1 MSEEQKTNNEAE
13 QELEYEVEQELA
25 VTETG
30 VLKGQHFDMAMMSL
44 ILVIGF
50 ILLSLGMGSEK
61 AGAVYGEA
69 KNFVTSNM
77 SWLFVYGTLFLI
89 AFSLIIAFS
98 PFGRVRLGK
107 DDEKPDFSRWSWFA
121 MLFSAGMGI
130 GLIYWSVAEPLYH
143 TTGNVFMPGS
153 VDHAWDAWWNSTADG
168 AKEAAARQAQEV
180 TFFHW
185 GIHAWAVYVVIGMS
199 LAYFSFRRGLPLTV
213 RSALY
218 PIIGENIYGWFG
230 HIIDLIAIFGTIFGV
245 STSLGL
251 GVQQLNAGLSF
262 ITNGGIEISTNVQLF
277 LILIISGIATLS
289 AITGVEKGVRILS
302 ELNMWLSVA
311 ILLIFLVFSSFFG
324 ELIMGYFKNLFNYG
338 ANFIQM
344 SVKADPA
351 EQAGGYAWLPA
362 WTIFYW
368 AWWIAWSPFV
378 GMFIARISR
387 GRTIREFVIGV
398 LLVPTLLGA
407 FWLTV
412 FGDTALLNEIKGYTD
427 FSFEAAGKTFASVRE
442 VAVGASSSATYAL
455 IESLSWG
462 SFIKI
467 VASVLVTILIATYFI
482 TSADSG
488 TLVVTTMLSAG
499 EEHPPLFARAF
510 WGIGIGAVAA
520 TLLHVGGA
528 QALNALQAASITIGL
543 PFLVILILMCFG
555 LVSALMG
562 EVRDNTIPKK

>member
-1 MSEEQKTNNEAE
+1 MSEDYNTNRELKVTKTGA
-13 QELEYEVEQELA
+13 
-25 VTETG
+25 
-30 VLKGQHFDMAMMSL
+30 LKGQHFDMAMLSI
-44 ILVIGF
+44 ILVVGF
-50 ILLSLGMGSEK
+50 VLISLGIDDANELYTK
-61 AGAVYGEA
+61 AKSA
-69 KNFVTSNM
+69 VTSNM

-89 AFSLIIAFS
+89 AFSIILAIL
-98 PFGRVRLGK
+98 PFGRIRLGK
-107 DDEKPDFSRWSWFA
+107 DDEKPEFSTWSWFA

-143 TTGNVFMPGS
+143 TTGNVFMPS
-153 VDHAWDAWWNSTADG
+153 DVDHGWDAWWNSSAD
-168 AKEAAARQAQEV
+168 AKTAAARQAQEV

-185 GIHAWAVYVVIGMS
+185 GIHAWAVYVVIGMA

-218 PIIGENIYGWFG
+218 PIIGNNIYGWFG
-230 HIIDLIAIFGTIFGV
+230 HLIDLVAVFGTIFGV

-251 GVQQLNAGLSF
+251 GVAQLNAGLNF
-262 ITNGGIEISTNVQLF
+262 ITDGNIGIGTNVQLF
-277 LILIISGIATLS
+277 LILIITAIATLS
-289 AITGVEKGVRILS
+289 AISGIGKGVKILS
-302 ELNMWLSVA
+302 ELNMWLSFA
-311 ILLIFLVFSSFFG
+311 ILLIFLFFSGFFG
-324 ELIMGYFKNLFNYG
+324 ELIMGYFKNLFNY
-338 ANFIQM
+338 ATSFLAM
-344 SVKADPA
+344 SVKSSAT

-407 FWLTV
+407 LWLTV

-427 FSFEAAGKTFASVRE
+427 FSFDAAGKTYESVRD
-442 VAVGASSSATYAL
+442 VAINASSSATYAL
-455 IESLSWG
+455 IEALTWANV
-462 SFIKI
+462 IKVI
-467 VASVLVTILIATYFI
+467 ASVLVTVLIATYFI

-499 EEHPPLFARAF
+499 SENPPVYARAF
-510 WGIGIGAVAA
+510 WGISIGAVAA
-520 TLLHVGGA
+520 TLLYVGGD

-543 PFLVILILMCFG
+543 PFLIVLILMCLG
-555 LVSALMG
+555 LFSALMG
-562 EVRDNTIPKK
+562 EARDNTIPK